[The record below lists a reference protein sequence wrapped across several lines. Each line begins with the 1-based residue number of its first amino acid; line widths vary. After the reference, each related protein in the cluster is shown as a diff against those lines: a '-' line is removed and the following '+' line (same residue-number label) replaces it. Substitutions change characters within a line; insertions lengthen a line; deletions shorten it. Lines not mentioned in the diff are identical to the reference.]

1 MSDYKNDIEKYRK
14 GDLTAT
20 EMHKLE
26 KRALNDPFLSDALE
40 GAESISSQD
49 FSKDLSE
56 INTTLLPKE
65 NKTPWFIPVRIA
77 AGVIL
82 IVGSVVLLY
91 RTSEPEQQLALQKE
105 EVQPLSSVDS
115 IVKNDEPRLLSLSQP
130 KEELTERLA
139 EPKPEL
145 APLVA
150 KTDVSV
156 ETKPA
161 AGLSASSQT
170 SNMATIE
177 PIKADQVLTAEL
189 SELALE
195 EEKIEAKDKIAA
207 APVQQ
212 ASKKETRDED
222 LVIRS
227 KTKKSADTKLLT
239 QKRTVKGLV
248 TSSGNG
254 LPLPGVRVSVEG
266 TTTETVTDLQ
276 GNYSIPIENEKQQ
289 LSFSFNGLPTSQF
302 SLTDRSTLDT
312 KLPEEGSQQSEV
324 VVTGQCLKSVWN
336 ETLTPVLKLAEPVG
350 GRIAYKKH
358 LENNQRYPRQALENN
373 VKGDV
378 IINFVLAIDGSFR
391 DFSVIGSLGY
401 GCDDEVIRL
410 VKQGP
415 KWYPSTENNVPI
427 ESNVT
432 VRLKFDPEKVK
443 K

>member
-1 MSDYKNDIEKYRK
+1 MSEFKNDIEKYRK
-14 GDLTAT
+14 GELTAA

-26 KRALNDPFLSDALE
+26 KRALNDPFLADALE
-40 GAESISSQD
+40 GVESISSQD
-49 FSKDLSE
+49 FSKDLFE
-56 INTTLLPKE
+56 IEAILLSKGG
-65 NKTPWFIPVRIA
+65 KAPWFTPMRIA

-91 RTSEPEQQLALQKE
+91 RTSEPDEQLALQKE
-105 EVQPLSSVDS
+105 EVKPLSSVDS
-115 IVKNDEPRLLSLSQP
+115 IVTNDEPRLLSLGQP

-139 EPKPEL
+139 ESKPEL
-145 APLVA
+145 ATSVA

-170 SNMATIE
+170 SEIAPIE
-177 PIKADQVLTAEL
+177 PIKADQDQEKLDE
-189 SELALE
+189 SEKLAS
-195 EEKIEAKDKIAA
+195 AT
-207 APVQQ
+207 VQQ
-212 ASKKETRDED
+212 ELKREASDED
-222 LVIRS
+222 VVSRS

-239 QKRTVKGLV
+239 KKRIVKGLV
-248 TSSGNG
+248 TSSGDG

-266 TTTETVTDLQ
+266 TTSETVTDLQ

-312 KLPEEGSQQSEV
+312 KLPEDGSQQSEV
-324 VVTGQCLKSVWN
+324 VVTGQSLKSVWN

-358 LENNQRYPRQALENN
+358 LENNQRLPTQALENK

-401 GCDDEVIRL
+401 GCDDELIRL

-415 KWYPSTENNVPI
+415 KWYPSTENNAPI

>member
-1 MSDYKNDIEKYRK
+1 MSEFKNDIEKYRK
-14 GDLTAT
+14 GELTAA

-26 KRALNDPFLSDALE
+26 KRALNDPFLADALE

-56 INTTLLPKE
+56 IEAILLSKGG
-65 NKTPWFIPVRIA
+65 KAPWFTPMRIA

-91 RTSEPEQQLALQKE
+91 RTSESDEQLALQKE
-105 EVQPLSSVDS
+105 EVKPLSSADS
-115 IVKNDEPRLLSLSQP
+115 VVTNDEPRLLSLSQP

-139 EPKPEL
+139 ESKPEL
-145 APLVA
+145 APSVA

-170 SNMATIE
+170 SDIATID
-177 PIKADQVLTAEL
+177 PTKGDQVVTAEL
-189 SELALE
+189 AFE
-195 EEKIEAKDKIAA
+195 EEKIEAKDKIAS

-212 ASKKETRDED
+212 ELKREASDED
-222 LVIRS
+222 VVSRS
-227 KTKKSADTKLLT
+227 KTKKSAGATLLT
-239 QKRTVKGLV
+239 KKRIVKGLV
-248 TSSGNG
+248 TSSGDG
-254 LPLPGVRVSVEG
+254 LPLSGVRVSVKG
-266 TTTETVTDLQ
+266 TTTETLTDLQ

-312 KLPEEGSQQSEV
+312 KLIEEGSQQSEV
-324 VVTGQCLKSVWN
+324 VVTGQSLKSAWD
-336 ETLTPVLKLAEPVG
+336 ETQSPVLKLAEPFG
-350 GRIAYKKH
+350 GRIAYEKH
-358 LENNQRYPRQALENN
+358 LENNQRYPKQALENK

-401 GCDDEVIRL
+401 GCDDELIRL

-415 KWYPSTENNVPI
+415 KWYPSTENNAPI